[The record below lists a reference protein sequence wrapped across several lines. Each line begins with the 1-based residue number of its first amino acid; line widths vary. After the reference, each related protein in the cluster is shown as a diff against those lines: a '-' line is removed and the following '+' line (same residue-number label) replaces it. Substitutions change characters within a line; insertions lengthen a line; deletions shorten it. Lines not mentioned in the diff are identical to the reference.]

1 MHILIL
7 GAGAVGLGLAA
18 KLSEVTNVMAITR
31 EGPART
37 ISEQGLTLDGA
48 WGTKTYHFPCCACP
62 PEGEKFDY
70 ILVTSKA
77 YSMEDLC
84 RSYSWLLR
92 DSEVVSLQNGLGSE
106 EIISGFT
113 SRVIGCVVMTGFI
126 RKGNRC
132 VQVSANAGETLFG
145 RFPTGLDNSVTKL
158 AEIFREAGIPASA
171 VPDIKC
177 NLWSKNLIDCT
188 LNPIS
193 AVLGVTYGM
202 LTGEPGWQIIT
213 EITREVF
220 EVAGAEGVGLLWN
233 DPDDY
238 LAYLKNDLIP
248 VMATH
253 TSSML
258 QDINSGR
265 KTEVGFINGA
275 ITRFGQKHGIETPY
289 NECLTRLVQF
299 REMEKKI
306 PGFEKRDLLKL

>member
-1 MHILIL
+1 LHVLIL

-18 KLSEVTNVMAITR
+18 KLSEVADVTAITR

-48 WGTKTYHFPCCACP
+48 WGNKTYHFPCCASP
-62 PEGEKFDY
+62 PAGGKFDY
-70 ILVTSKA
+70 ILVTTKA
-77 YSMEDLC
+77 YSTGDLC
-84 RSYSWLLR
+84 RSYAGLLR
-92 DSEVVSLQNGLGSE
+92 NTNVVSLQNGLGSE

-126 RKGNRC
+126 RQGEQR
-132 VQVSANAGETLFG
+132 VHVSADAGETLFG
-145 RFPTGLDNSVTKL
+145 RFPAGLDNAVTGL
-158 AEIFREAGIPASA
+158 TEIFREAGIPARG

-177 NLWSKNLIDCT
+177 NLWSKNLISCT

-202 LTGEPGWQIIT
+202 LTREPGWQIIS

-220 EVAGAEGVGLLWN
+220 QVAGAEGVGLLW
-233 DPDDY
+233 DGPEEY
-238 LAYLKNDLIP
+238 LSYLKNELIP

-258 QDINSGR
+258 QDIISGR
-265 KTEVGFINGA
+265 RTEVGFINGA
-275 ITRFGQKHGIETPY
+275 ITGFGKKHGIATPY
-289 NECLTRLVQF
+289 NECLTNLVQF
-299 REMEKKI
+299 REMAHI
-306 PGFEKRDLLKL
+306 DPRF